1 MENSTLFLIQSPYYN
16 TDKIWIEL
24 AQMAHVNDT
33 VVVMGDGL
41 LVLTKKI
48 VDLYSNLYCLSNEQS
63 LLRDEIKSEV
73 KVIEYAEFADLVLQ
87 FKRCISLK

>member
-24 AQMAHVNDT
+24 AQMAHVHDT
-33 VVVMGDGL
+33 IVVMGDGL
-41 LVLTKKI
+41 LLLTKKI
-48 VDLYSNLYCLSNEQS
+48 VDLYPNLYCLSNEQN
-63 LLRDEIKSEV
+63 LLGDEIKSEV
-73 KVIEYAEFADLVLQ
+73 KIIEYVEFADLVLQ